1 MEASWWKSLGELDDE
16 QKKAIALDEDN
27 DHLIVGPPGCGKTN
41 LLLLRAS
48 YLHAK
53 GVTNIKVLAF
63 GRVLKEFISAGTAHY
78 PFAADKVQTYVRWAH
93 EMLAANGIKVED
105 NDDFDQFRALLFE
118 GLAKVA
124 AKGTAENVFDV
135 ILLDEAQDY
144 SAEEVDLIRSFGS
157 RIFAVGDNNQRI
169 TDQTGA
175 LQRLEELGANRTDL
189 KHHYRNG
196 IKICRVADGIKN
208 LLDDALGMEATSNY
222 DEASFPSTVDVIG
235 GIDLPKQIAEA
246 IPRIKIQMQA
256 YPGEMI
262 GILCP
267 RAAELSKVAEL
278 LGKSEIAED
287 IQVQRAGAYDA
298 ILPDRPVIV
307 TTVQGAKGLEFRAV
321 HIVAAEM
328 LKRYPT
334 QRNLTYTAVT
344 RAKTSLIVY
353 HNSGVAGYFEKGLNA
368 CAIVKAVRTKS
379 EGPFSMT
386 SIERVRLNSRRLC

>member
-1 MEASWWKSLGELDDE
+1 MEASWWKNITELDDD
-16 QKKAIALDEDN
+16 QKKAIALDEAH

-63 GRVLKEFISAGTAHY
+63 GRVLREFISAGTEHY
-78 PFAADKVQTYVRWAH
+78 PFAADKVQTFFRWAF
-93 EMLAANGIKVED
+93 ELLAANGIKVDD
-105 NDDFDQFRALLFE
+105 NGDFDEVRARLFT
-118 GLAKVA
+118 GLAQVA
-124 AKGTAENVFDV
+124 AIGAAENIFDV

-144 SAEEVDLIRSFGS
+144 SAEEAELLSRFGA
-157 RIFAVGDNNQRI
+157 RLFAVGDNNQRI
-169 TDQTGA
+169 SQQSGA
-175 LQRLEELGANRTDL
+175 LQRLEELGATRTDL

-208 LLDDALGMEATSNY
+208 LLDDAAGMEATSNY
-222 DEASFPSTVDVIG
+222 DESSFPSTVDVLG
-235 GIDLPKQIAEA
+235 GIDVSTQISEL
-246 IPRIKIQMQA
+246 IPRIKIQLQA

-267 RAAELSKVAEL
+267 RAVELTEVVDL
-278 LGKSEIAED
+278 LSGSEIADD

-328 LKRYPT
+328 LKKYST
-334 QRNLTYTAVT
+334 QKNLTYTAVT
-344 RAKTSLIVY
+344 RAKTSLVVY
-353 HNSGVAGYFEKGLNA
+353 HNAGLAGYFEKGLNA
-368 CAIVKAVRTKS
+368 CTIAKPVEPSLKDL
-379 EGPFSMT
+379 F
-386 SIERVRLNSRRLC
+386 L

>member
-1 MEASWWKSLGELDDE
+1 MEASWWKNITELDDD
-16 QKKAIALDEDN
+16 QKKAIALDEAH

-63 GRVLKEFISAGTAHY
+63 GRVLREFISAGTEHY
-78 PFAADKVQTYVRWAH
+78 PFAADKVQTFVRWAF
-93 EMLAANGIKVED
+93 ELLAANGIKVD
-105 NDDFDQFRALLFE
+105 GNGDFDEVRARLFT
-118 GLAKVA
+118 GLAEVA
-124 AKGTAENVFDV
+124 AKGAAENIFDV

-144 SAEEVDLIRSFGS
+144 SAEEAELLRRFGA
-157 RIFAVGDNNQRI
+157 RLFAVGDNNQRI
-169 TDQTGA
+169 TQQSGA
-175 LQRLEELGANRTDL
+175 LQRLEDLGATRTDL

-208 LLDDALGMEATSNY
+208 LLDDAAGMEATSNY
-222 DEASFPSTVDVIG
+222 DESSFPSTVDVLG
-235 GIDLPKQIAEA
+235 GIDVPTQISEL
-246 IPRIKIQMQA
+246 ITRIKIQLQA

-267 RAAELSKVAEL
+267 RAVELTEVVDL
-278 LGKSEIAED
+278 LSGSEIADD

-328 LKRYPT
+328 LKKYST
-334 QRNLTYTAVT
+334 QKNLTYTAVT
-344 RAKTSLIVY
+344 RAKTSLVVY
-353 HNSGVAGYFEKGLNA
+353 HNAGLAGYFEKGLNA
-368 CAIVKAVRTKS
+368 CAIAKPVEPSLKDL
-379 EGPFSMT
+379 F
-386 SIERVRLNSRRLC
+386 L